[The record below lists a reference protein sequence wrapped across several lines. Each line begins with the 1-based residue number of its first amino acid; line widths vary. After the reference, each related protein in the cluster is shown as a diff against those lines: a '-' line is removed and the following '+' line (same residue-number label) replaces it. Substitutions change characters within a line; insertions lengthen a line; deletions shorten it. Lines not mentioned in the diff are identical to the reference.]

1 MVVLNFVSVHRGL
14 SSDREI
20 GVGSKKKQVADAVPF
35 LRELGG
41 LQVLQLCADSGWDQI
56 MVRFHPR

>member
-1 MVVLNFVSVHRGL
+1 MVVLNFISVHRGL

-20 GVGSKKKQVADAVPF
+20 GVGSKKKQVADAVPA

-41 LQVLQLCADSGWDQI
+41 LQVLQLCADSGWD
-56 MVRFHPR
+56 